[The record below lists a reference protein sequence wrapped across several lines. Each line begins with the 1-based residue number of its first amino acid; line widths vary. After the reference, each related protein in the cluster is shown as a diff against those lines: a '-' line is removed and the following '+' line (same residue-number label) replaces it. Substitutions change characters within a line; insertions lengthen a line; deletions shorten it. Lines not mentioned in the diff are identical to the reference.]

1 MDRKGIY
8 IYGFIPNY
16 YLTDIKTILIDSGI
30 YSIEYGSIAALVSD
44 TMVDDIEYLNRE
56 DLAYLLVD
64 HQKKIELIMSTG
76 CSTIIPMQL
85 GTIVNSGNDV
95 IKIVKNGLHII
106 NKTFDDIADIQEFDL
121 VVMWN
126 NFPDL
131 IKKISDT
138 PQIRIMKEEIA
149 NKGSYDQADS
159 INIGKIIKKK
169 IDEKN
174 SKVNLDIMNS
184 LSSLCICVKKHES
197 MNDEMPLNS
206 AFLIKK
212 DKENSFI
219 EMVNQLDIKYENL
232 LRYKIVG
239 PLPCYSFYTLESKL
253 LNKKEI
259 EKAEK
264 ILGIEA
270 YKSESDIKK
279 AYRAKAAHAHPDKNN
294 TISAID
300 NDDFIEINKAY
311 QILLEYS
318 SVFKDFPDHKPDEP
332 FYLVKIKK

>member
-1 MDRKGIY
+1 MDRQSIY
-8 IYGFIPNY
+8 IYGFIPNT
-16 YLTDIKTILIDSGI
+16 YLTDINNLLSESGV
-30 YSIEYGSIAALVSD
+30 YSIEYGNIAALVSD
-44 TMVDDIEYLNRE
+44 TMIDDIDYLNRE

-64 HQKKIELIMSTG
+64 HQKKIEMIMSTG
-76 CSTIIPMQL
+76 CSTIIPMKL
-85 GTIVNSGNDV
+85 GTIVKSGNDV
-95 IKIVKNGLHII
+95 VKIVKNGLHII
-106 NKTFDDIADIQEFDL
+106 SKTFDDIADIQEFDL

-126 NFPDL
+126 NFPDF
-131 IKKISDT
+131 IKEISDT
-138 PQIRIMKEEIA
+138 PQIKIIKEEIA
-149 NKGSYDQADS
+149 NKGSFDQADS
-159 INIGKIIKKK
+159 INIGKLIKKK

-174 SKVNLDIMNS
+174 SKVNHDIMNS
-184 LSSLCICVKKHES
+184 LSPLCISVKKHES

-206 AFLIKK
+206 AFLIRK

-219 EMVNQLDIKYENL
+219 EMVNHLDIKYENQL
-232 LRYKIVG
+232 KYKIVG

-259 EKAEK
+259 EKAEN
-264 ILGIEA
+264 ILGIDA

-294 TISAID
+294 TTSAID
-300 NDDFIEINKAY
+300 NDEFIVINKAY

-318 SVFKDFPDHKPDEP
+318 SVLKDSPDHKPDEP